1 MSSGRP
7 SSPSS
12 TPGQGP
18 MLMGR
23 RGGSPVGAP
32 VEKAKDFRGTIRR
45 LVTYLRPFW
54 GQIAVVFV
62 FAMASTLFSII
73 SPRILGNVTNTVVS
87 GYSQGRL
94 YDQVMKEL
102 PPGTVIPPGTTGA
115 DLLSQAPPS
124 ALEGIPE
131 AQRDAIA
138 EMDLSIRH
146 GIDFASILRTIEL
159 LIALY
164 FFSALFSYLQAWIMS
179 GVSQR
184 VTFDL
189 RDAISEKIDRL
200 PLRYFDTRT
209 HGEVLSRVTN
219 DVETISQT
227 LNQSLMQ
234 IVTSVTML
242 VGILI
247 MMLSISWQLT
257 LVALLIVPLSL
268 LLIRFITRRS
278 QPYFIQQQVSLGEL
292 NGHVEEM
299 FAGHIVIKAFG
310 AERKSVEAFRTINN
324 TLYGSAWRSQFFSGL
339 MFPVMMFVGNLG
351 YVGVAVLGGW
361 LAIQGRLRIGDI
373 QAFLQYLNQFTQPI
387 TQTASIANVMQSTAA
402 AAERV
407 FEFLDEAEE
416 TPDPVTPIEP
426 GVVEG
431 AVDFDHVVFGYL
443 PGQTI
448 IKDFS
453 TNVQPG
459 QRVAIVGPTG
469 AGKTTVVNLL
479 MRFYDPDAGTIR
491 IDTHPTVKMTRAD
504 VRRQFGMVLQESW
517 LFNGTIA
524 ENIAYGR
531 KDATGEEIRAAAMAA
546 HADHFIRAL
555 PGGYD
560 MELNEDA
567 DNISAGEKQLLTIA
581 RAILADAPMLIFDE
595 ATSSVDTRTE
605 ALIQE
610 AMTTMMQGRTS
621 FVIAHRLSTI
631 RNADLILV
639 MVDGNVVEQGT
650 HDELMAQHG
659 FYTGLYLSQFTAPE
673 ELEVRS

>member
-1 MSSGRP
+1 MAASDRRALAILAGAAIGVLGGVFALLVVMAGPVMAFGALIGLAAALYVLTSLHSALYAMFAVIALLPFANLPVDLGVTPTLLDGALGAFMLVYLMQWTSGQRRLLR
-7 SSPSS
+7 S
-12 TPGQGP
+12 TPLTPVVLLFIGI
-18 MLMGR
+18 MLFAFLMGLR
-23 RGGSPVGAP
+23 HAP
-32 VEKAKDFRGTIRR
+32 LTARV
-45 LVTYLRPFW
+45 LR
-54 GQIAVVFV
+54 
-62 FAMASTLFSII
+62 
-73 SPRILGNVTNTVVS
+73 NV
-87 GYSQGRL
+87 
-94 YDQVMKEL
+94 
-102 PPGTVIPPGTTGA
+102 
-115 DLLSQAPPS
+115 
-124 ALEGIPE
+124 LE
-131 AQRDAIA
+131 
-138 EMDLSIRH
+138 M
-146 GIDFASILRTIEL
+146 
-159 LIALY
+159 
-164 FFSALFSYLQAWIMS
+164 
-179 GVSQR
+179 V
-184 VTFDL
+184 
-189 RDAISEKIDRL
+189 
-200 PLRYFDTRT
+200 
-209 HGEVLSRVTN
+209 
-219 DVETISQT
+219 
-227 LNQSLMQ
+227 
-234 IVTSVTML
+234 
-242 VGILI
+242 
-247 MMLSISWQLT
+247 
-257 LVALLIVPLSL
+257 LSL

-310 AERKSVEAFRTINN
+310 AERKSVEAFRTINS

-659 FYTGLYLSQFTAPE
+659 FYAGLYLSQFTAPE